1 MNRIIETA
9 TQKDIGALERHVL
22 ASRDIAT
29 QMGDSF
35 LSYLLSMA
43 LFTIY
48 EKKARYENEALKS
61 GSAEDAVLPR
71 RA

>member
-1 MNRIIETA
+1 MNRLSETA
-9 TQKDIGALERHVL
+9 VQKEIGALEKHIL

-29 QMGDSF
+29 QMGDPF

-48 EKKARYENEALKS
+48 EKKAHQETELLKS
-61 GSAEDAVLPR
+61 SYN
-71 RA
+71 

>member
-1 MNRIIETA
+1 MTSLSEA
-9 TQKDIGALERHVL
+9 QKDIGALERHIL

-48 EKKARYENEALKS
+48 EKKAHQDTEAPK
-61 GSAEDAVLPR
+61 ANYN
-71 RA
+71 

>member
-1 MNRIIETA
+1 MNRLNDTVG
-9 TQKDIGALERHVL
+9 QKDIGALERHIL

-29 QMGDSF
+29 QMGDPF

-48 EKKARYENEALKS
+48 EKKAHQENDLLKS
-61 GSAEDAVLPR
+61 NYN
-71 RA
+71 

>member
-1 MNRIIETA
+1 MNRVNET
-9 TQKDIGALERHVL
+9 TVQKDIGALERHIL

-29 QMGDSF
+29 QMGDPF

-48 EKKARYENEALKS
+48 EKKAHYENEALKS
-61 GSAEDAVLPR
+61 SFS
-71 RA
+71 

>member
-1 MNRIIETA
+1 MNRLAETA
-9 TQKDIGALERHVL
+9 TQTAMQKDIGALERHVL

-29 QMGDSF
+29 QIGDPF

-48 EKKARYENEALKS
+48 EKKAHHENEALRS
-61 GSAEDAVLPR
+61 SFS
-71 RA
+71 

>member
-1 MNRIIETA
+1 MNRLSETP
-9 TQKDIGALERHVL
+9 TVQKDIGALERHIL

-29 QMGDSF
+29 QMGDPF

-48 EKKARYENEALKS
+48 EKKAHQENDVLKS
-61 GSAEDAVLPR
+61 SYN
-71 RA
+71 

>member
-1 MNRIIETA
+1 MNRLSET
-9 TQKDIGALERHVL
+9 TVQKDIGALERHIL

-29 QMGDSF
+29 QMGDPF

-48 EKKARYENEALKS
+48 EKKAHHENEALKS
-61 GSAEDAVLPR
+61 SFS
-71 RA
+71 

>member
-1 MNRIIETA
+1 MNRLAENT
-9 TQKDIGALERHVL
+9 TMQKDISALERHVL

-29 QMGDSF
+29 QIGDPF

-48 EKKARYENEALKS
+48 EKKAHQENDLLKS
-61 GSAEDAVLPR
+61 SYN
-71 RA
+71 

>member
-1 MNRIIETA
+1 MNRLAENT
-9 TQKDIGALERHVL
+9 TMQKDITALERHVL

-29 QMGDSF
+29 QIGDPF

-48 EKKARYENEALKS
+48 EKKAHYENEALKS
-61 GSAEDAVLPR
+61 SFS
-71 RA
+71 

>member
-1 MNRIIETA
+1 MKRLVETA
-9 TQKDIGALERHVL
+9 TPKDISALERHVL

-29 QMGDSF
+29 QIGDPF

-48 EKKARYENEALKS
+48 EKKAQHENEALKS
-61 GSAEDAVLPR
+61 RFG
-71 RA
+71 

>member
-1 MNRIIETA
+1 MTRMSDA
-9 TQKDIGALERHVL
+9 VRKDLSALERHIL

-29 QMGDSF
+29 QMGDPF

-48 EKKARYENEALKS
+48 EKKAHQENEALKS
-61 GSAEDAVLPR
+61 NYN
-71 RA
+71 